1 MRLSRAGL
9 LLAGLSAYPLLALLL
24 AQRSGLG
31 LLHGFFLA
39 GLLELLPVLALGQ
52 VMLARDVEIDR
63 IPAYL
68 HSGAT
73 ILLLG
78 ILSLVMGRRLGGPEA
93 LGLKTPFSASDL
105 LWTCALSIAGLGTL
119 LAFRCLRRALGRK
132 EPRLVRDLLPVTAKE
147 RGLFAGLSLCAG
159 FGEEVAYRGYAM
171 TALLLISGSAALA
184 LIVTSA
190 TFGVLHAYQGPIGV
204 VRTGVVGLIMGAALL
219 HTGNL
224 WPPIVAHALIDLIA
238 GLVVRERLLS

>member
-1 MRLSRAGL
+1 MPPGGL
-9 LLAGLSAYPLLALLL
+9 LLAGLSAYPLLALFL

-31 LLHGFFLA
+31 LLDGLFLA

-52 VMLARDVEIDR
+52 VMLARDVEIER
-63 IPAYL
+63 VPAYL

-73 ILLLG
+73 ILVLG
-78 ILSLVMGRRLGGPEA
+78 ILSLLMGRRVGGLEA
-93 LGLKTPFSASDL
+93 LGLETPLSASDL
-105 LWTCALSIAGLGTL
+105 VWTGALSAAGLVTL
-119 LAFRCLRRALGRK
+119 LAFRRLRRALGK
-132 EPRLVRDLLPVTAKE
+132 EETQLVRDLMPVTRQE
-147 RGLFAGLSLCAG
+147 MGLFAWLSLCAG

-171 TALLLISGSAALA
+171 TALMLVSGSAALA

-204 VRTGVVGLIMGAALL
+204 VRTGVIGLIMGAALL
-219 HTGNL
+219 HTGSL